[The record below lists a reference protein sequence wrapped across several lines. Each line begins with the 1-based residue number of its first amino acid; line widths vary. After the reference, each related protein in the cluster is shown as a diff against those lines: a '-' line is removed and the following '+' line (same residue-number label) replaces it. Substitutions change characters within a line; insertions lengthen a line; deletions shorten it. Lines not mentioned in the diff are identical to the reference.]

1 MSIKK
6 LKDKSIININEINNN
21 NELILINN
29 NINNKNKKEL
39 PKEII
44 DKKIIERVEKIM
56 EYNYDEINDLPYEEA
71 KKCDRRTYCLYYIS
85 LIKTNHEI
93 IFTFCL
99 NSDYNSKIIKIDL
112 FLISFILFFTTNAIF
127 FNDDTMHQ
135 IYKDKGSFNLAYQLP
150 NIIYSSLIS
159 YIFKF
164 ILDILALSEGLI
176 LKLKEDKTT
185 KDLDNR
191 VKSVK
196 KNIKIKFAFYF
207 IISTIL
213 LILFW
218 YYVGIFCAVYVNTQ
232 IHLIKDT
239 VISYLLSLVSPFFT
253 MLIPGFLRIPSLS
266 NKKKNRRCL
275 YNASKI
281 LQLLVCLF

>member
-1 MSIKK
+1 MI
-6 LKDKSIININEINNN
+6 
-21 NELILINN
+21 
-29 NINNKNKKEL
+29 
-39 PKEII
+39 
-44 DKKIIERVEKIM
+44 
-56 EYNYDEINDLPYEEA
+56 
-71 KKCDRRTYCLYYIS
+71 
-85 LIKTNHEI
+85 
-93 IFTFCL
+93 
-99 NSDYNSKIIKIDL
+99 
-112 FLISFILFFTTNAIF
+112 FILFFTTNAIF

-135 IYKDKGSFNLAYQLP
+135 IYEDKGSFNLAYQLP

-176 LKLKEDKTT
+176 LKLKEDKTL

-213 LILFW
+213 LICFW

-253 MLIPGFLRIPSLS
+253 MLIPGLFRIPALT
-266 NKKKNRRCL
+266 NRKKNRSCL
-275 YNASKI
+275 YNTSKI
-281 LQLLVCLF
+281 LQMIL

>member
-1 MSIKK
+1 
-6 LKDKSIININEINNN
+6 
-21 NELILINN
+21 
-29 NINNKNKKEL
+29 
-39 PKEII
+39 
-44 DKKIIERVEKIM
+44 M

-135 IYKDKGSFNLAYQLP
+135 IYEDKGSFNLAYQLP

-159 YIFKF
+159 YILKF

-196 KNIKIKFAFYF
+196 KNIKIKFTFYF

-213 LILFW
+213 LICFW
-218 YYVGIFCAVYVNTQ
+218 YYVGIFCAIYVNTQ

-239 VISYLLSLVSPFFT
+239 IISYLLSLVSPFFT
-253 MLIPGFLRIPSLS
+253 MLIPGLFRIPALS
-266 NKKKNRRCL
+266 NRKKNRVCL

-281 LQLLVCLF
+281 LQMIL

>member
-1 MSIKK
+1 MKF
-6 LKDKSIININEINNN
+6 
-21 NELILINN
+21 
-29 NINNKNKKEL
+29 
-39 PKEII
+39 
-44 DKKIIERVEKIM
+44 
-56 EYNYDEINDLPYEEA
+56 NYDEINDLSYEEA

-93 IFTFCL
+93 IFTFLL

-135 IYKDKGSFNLAYQLP
+135 IYEDKGSFNLVYQLP

-159 YIFKF
+159 YILKF

-196 KNIKIKFAFYF
+196 KNIKIKLAFYF

-213 LILFW
+213 LICFW

-239 VISYLLSLVSPFFT
+239 VISYLLSLVSTFFT
-253 MLIPGFLRIPSLS
+253 MLIPGLFRIPALS
-266 NKKKNRRCL
+266 NKKKDRRCL